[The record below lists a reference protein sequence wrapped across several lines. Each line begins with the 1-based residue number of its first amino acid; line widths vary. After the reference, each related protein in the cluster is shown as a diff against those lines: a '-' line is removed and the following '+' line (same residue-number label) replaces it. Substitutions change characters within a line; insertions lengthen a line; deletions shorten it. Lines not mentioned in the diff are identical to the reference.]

1 MSDLELLKLLGPIL
15 GYCLVCG
22 SIIGFERIRRGSNA
36 GMKTQVF
43 ICTGSALFTL
53 CSLVLEK
60 NAGNGDAGR
69 LVAQIVSGVGFLG
82 AGAIMAKDTKVIGL
96 TTAAMIWIMAALGVM
111 IGLGYGL
118 PAVAV
123 ALSMVISIETLT
135 AIENRYAKPSKPE
148 VVKTLRKD
156 GRHDGKSTD
165 SNRNVG

>member
-1 MSDLELLKLLGPIL
+1 MKMTDLELLKLLGPIL
-15 GYCLVCG
+15 GYCFLCG
-22 SIIGFERIRRGSNA
+22 SIIGFERIRRGSSA

-53 CSLVLEK
+53 CSIVLVH
-60 NAGNGDAGR
+60 NAGGGDAGR

-82 AGAIMAKDTKVIGL
+82 AGTIMTKDKIIGL

-123 ALSMVISIETLT
+123 TLGMVVAIETLT
-135 AIENRYAKPSKPE
+135 WIEKRYAKLPPHLLESQAASKDA
-148 VVKTLRKD
+148 TRK
-156 GRHDGKSTD
+156 SA
-165 SNRNVG
+165 